1 MPGDADHGL
10 AVAADLPRTVP
21 PSAQVTP
28 SSFADCQPAPHVTN
42 ARALNHDGEPLTPAG
57 LFSPAARSPPAQ
69 VPHAE
74 MRRHS
79 GTTVQE
85 SGPNP
90 DDSRQFSSPA
100 SPPPLGVP
108 LACQSSYVLPAHAEG
123 EQPYRRC
130 RSSGLGH
137 NSPQGSSS
145 VSFLEAFHRRQRQQ
159 VSSELKRR
167 DEALHTLNQW
177 RGNTPQGSLR
187 LTART
192 PAAPPSPPQAASDA
206 STRRQLA
213 GEMVALFSS
222 LSSTK
227 QQQAS
232 AACRQTIGQLQ
243 QQQGHLG
250 QLIRRLR
257 SSASVPKAR
266 GVLVKAR
273 SLQLQLQM
281 QQQEHRPCGHHRR
294 LPAPLLL
301 PLPQVSSKNMSQGVQ
316 KQQQQCSDPWRRLLR
331 RVRPRRRRASLPPS
345 LRLRK
350 GSAGARSSGS
360 ACSDVLLEAARGE
373 GVVPPASATG
383 CDTESA
389 AAAEAAAEFSAAV
402 DRFSSSRNR
411 TASAGWRPPR
421 RVSPSGSPLT
431 VREWAEE
438 LMQQAEAACCAAVGA
453 FPEAIHAALVKSL
466 EALSGAFHLHILK
479 TQRRLEV
486 AALLEQRRM
495 RPDLLASRSRLVE
508 RAAAAA
514 LSGSLEKAVRGP
526 RFSLGPPGAAL
537 SVCQAR
543 SVSGGSAPGGAAC
556 AAEGQHEEEGSLA
569 TKQGGTGHSAYG
581 EEDTSLLEAETDCEY
596 LLGRQLLPYERML
609 LKYRVL
615 RKNGYGRGGGEGPSG
630 SSALGDEDLLETRLV
645 EELLL
650 AVEEGTALPG
660 DLSSGPSEESDVWAL
675 WGGDTHSD
683 TAKIEHLLGLVG
695 ELQKAD
701 RQQRKHVSQK
711 ILEQADSMPDEERML
726 RSFFL
731 NAAPPAAPE
740 ELLPQRQGAPAEA
753 GGPPA
758 GGPPETARPEAPSGE
773 ASAQSVEPAEGPAN
787 ASSTGENL
795 YKAHYLLGPWNS
807 SRLYS
812 FPPAQQP
819 RQR

>member
-10 AVAADLPRTVP
+10 AVAADLPRTLP
-21 PSAQVTP
+21 PSAQVTA

-108 LACQSSYVLPAHAEG
+108 LACQSSYVLPPHAEG

-222 LSSTK
+222 L
-227 QQQAS
+227 
-232 AACRQTIGQLQ
+232 
-243 QQQGHLG
+243 
-250 QLIRRLR
+250 
-257 SSASVPKAR
+257 
-266 GVLVKAR
+266 
-273 SLQLQLQM
+273 
-281 QQQEHRPCGHHRR
+281 
-294 LPAPLLL
+294 
-301 PLPQVSSKNMSQGVQ
+301 
-316 KQQQQCSDPWRRLLR
+316 
-331 RVRPRRRRASLPPS
+331 
-345 LRLRK
+345 K

-373 GVVPPASATG
+373 GVVPPASAAG

-402 DRFSSSRNR
+402 ERFSSSGNR

-569 TKQGGTGHSAYG
+569 TACAVAADAADLPALCGSSMSKKQGGTGHSAYG

-740 ELLPQRQGAPAEA
+740 ELLPQRQGAPAKA

-787 ASSTGENL
+787 ASSTGESL